1 MRIVSLLPSAT
12 EIVFALGLEDDL
24 VARTDECDHPA
35 GVVDV
40 PVVSRQAIPYDSGL
54 AADAIDRRVTEL
66 VAAGEPLYSLDADRI
81 RELRP
86 DLILAQDLCRV
97 CAVPSGHV
105 EEALATIGCDAEV
118 LSLDPMTLD
127 DVLDTLLAVGG
138 LTGALGRAGAL
149 VLDLRRRLD
158 AVRAAVAGRP
168 APRTLTLEWREPP
181 FGGGHWVPDMV
192 VTAGGTP
199 MLSASGEVSRRLTWE
214 EIEAADPEVVVF
226 MPCGYDLARATREAE
241 GLPDVPALRGREAFV
256 VDATSYF
263 SRPSPRV
270 VEGVEAL
277 AWALHPEVVP
287 PPPEGRIER
296 LVRNG

>member
-24 VARTDECDHPA
+24 VARTDECDFPA
-35 GVVDV
+35 AVADI

-54 AADAIDRRVTEL
+54 SAEEIDARVSEL
-66 VAAGEPLYSLDADRI
+66 VAAGEPLYTLDADRI
-81 RELRP
+81 REVAP
-86 DLILAQDLCRV
+86 GLILAQDLCRV

-127 DVLDTLLAVGG
+127 DVLDSVLAVGG
-138 LTGALGRAGAL
+138 LTGALSRAGAL
-149 VLDLRRRLD
+149 VQDLRRRLD
-158 AVRAAVAGRP
+158 ATRAAVAGRP
-168 APRTLTLEWREPP
+168 MPRTLTLEWRDPP
-181 FGGGHWVPDMV
+181 YGGGHWVPDMV
-192 VTAGGTP
+192 AAAGGTP
-199 MLSASGEVSRRLTWE
+199 VLSARAEVSRRVTWD
-214 EIEAADPEVVVF
+214 EIAEADPEVVVF
-226 MPCGYDLARATREAE
+226 MPCGYGLERAKQEAE
-241 GLPDVPALRGREAFV
+241 GLAEVPALRGRDTFV

-277 AWALHPEVVP
+277 AWALHPDVVP
-287 PPPEGRIER
+287 SPPEGRIER
-296 LVRNG
+296 IV